1 MQLRLWF
8 LVVLLL
14 ASARHLA
21 AQDSLAFS
29 ANPLVLTQPSTVSA
43 SDMARWR
50 LSGYVGYTIN
60 PQPDYRELYLTRGMH
75 ANLAADYFFNRNLGL
90 GMLLGYQNLAVSD
103 AYRNDPSIPVAPV
116 IPRVFPLTSLHS
128 FMLAV
133 GPALSFPLGSR
144 LSFNVELRGGLFYND
159 APVLGSY
166 SLGGGQD
173 ESLTGRVETY
183 ISSNDQ
189 RGRWG
194 ALAFAGLQY
203 QITPQVSMGVAAN
216 SSLSSFGYNQI
227 GQSGFF
233 NQYRVSLN
241 TFGVQASVAYR
252 FSPVRRQAKTVQAPV
267 VPMPVCYAP
276 ILDVTQPS
284 LYEVGAGS
292 RPLFRW
298 RSGSPVYTEDEQY
311 VFRLYTLPGN
321 KLLYEK
327 TTKDLQVAWPA
338 QVILPDS
345 SSYFYYSLYTSRT
358 DELERTC
365 RSEPVVGTKGFYQRT
380 AADRKPAVPRE
391 TVIEYSRK
399 LYELHSVPLAKPDSQ
414 AVAKVVKPVPAPRR
428 RGAPT
433 ARPVPVPVP
442 DSIRLG
448 IRIVP
453 TLVYE
458 GVSQQA
464 DFTWPDS
471 LATPGE
477 PTVYQYVVGRTNS
490 RTSPTQIR
498 YLIVEPDGCTSFISE
513 ATKNRYLQYHTTTD
527 ESTTPATEPP
537 ATPADKGR

>member
-1 MQLRLWF
+1 MQIRLWF
-8 LVVLLL
+8 TLVLLL
-14 ASARHLA
+14 ANVGRLF

-29 ANPLVLTQPSTVSA
+29 ANPLVLTQPSTISA

-50 LSGYVGYTIN
+50 LSGYVGYNTN
-60 PQPDYRELYLTRGMH
+60 PQTSYKELYLTRGLH
-75 ANLAADYFFNRNLGL
+75 ASLAADYFFGRNLGL
-90 GMLLGYQNLAVSD
+90 GLLLGYQNLAVGD
-103 AYRNDPSIPVAPV
+103 AYRNDPSIPILPA
-116 IPRVFPLTSLHS
+116 IPRILPLTSLHS

-133 GPALSFPLGSR
+133 GPALSFPLGDR
-144 LSFNVELRGGLFYND
+144 LSFNVELRGGIFYND

-166 SLGGGQD
+166 TLGGGQD
-173 ESLTGRVETY
+173 ESLTGKIESY
-183 ISSNDQ
+183 ITSNDQ

-194 ALAFAGLQY
+194 VIAFAGLQY
-203 QITPQVSMGVAAN
+203 QVTPQVSMGVSAN

-233 NQYRVSLN
+233 NQYRVAIN

-252 FSPVRRQAKTVQAPV
+252 FSPVRRQAKAAQQPV

-276 ILDVTQPS
+276 VLDATQPS
-284 LYEVGAGS
+284 LYEVGVAN
-292 RPLFRW
+292 RPVFRW

-321 KLLYEK
+321 KLIYEK
-327 TTKDLQVAWPA
+327 TTKDVQVLWPA
-338 QVILPDS
+338 QVIQPDS
-345 SSYFYYSLYTSRT
+345 SSYFYYSLFTSRT

-365 RSEPVVGTKGFYQRT
+365 RSEPVVGTKGFYVRT
-380 AADRKPAVPRE
+380 AAEKKAAPPRE
-391 TVIEYSRK
+391 TVVEYSRK
-399 LYELHSVPLAKPDSQ
+399 LYELQSVLLAKPDSQ
-414 AVAKVVKPVPAPRR
+414 AVAKAAKPAPAARR
-428 RGAPT
+428 RGTTRPSQTPAAPI
-433 ARPVPVPVP
+433 P

-464 DFTWPDS
+464 DFSWPDS
-471 LATPGE
+471 LATPTE

-490 RTSPTQIR
+490 RTIPVQVR

-513 ATKNRYLQYHTTTD
+513 ATKNRYLQFHPLTDESSAPEPPPATTTD
-527 ESTTPATEPP
+527 
-537 ATPADKGR
+537 KGR

>member
-29 ANPLVLTQPSTVSA
+29 ANPLVLTQPSTISA

-75 ANLAADYFFNRNLGL
+75 ASLAADYFFNRNLGL

-128 FMLAV
+128 FVLAV
-133 GPALSFPLGSR
+133 GPALSFPLGNR

-194 ALAFAGLQY
+194 AIAFAGLQY
-203 QITPQVSMGVAAN
+203 QLTPQVSMGVAAN
-216 SSLSSFGYNQI
+216 SSVSSFGYNQI
-227 GQSGFF
+227 GQSGYF

-252 FSPVRRQAKTVQAPV
+252 FSPVRRQAKTVQSPV

-321 KLLYEK
+321 KLIYEK
-327 TTKDLQVAWPA
+327 TTKDMQVAWPA

-345 SSYFYYSLYTSRT
+345 SSYFYYALYTSRT

-365 RSEPVVGTKGFYQRT
+365 RSEPVVGTKGFYLRT
-380 AADRKPAVPRE
+380 AADKKPAVPRE

-399 LYELHSVPLAKPDSQ
+399 LYELRSVPIAKPDSQ
-414 AVAKVVKPVPAPRR
+414 AIAKVVKPAPRR
-428 RGAPT
+428 RGAPA

-471 LATPGE
+471 LATPAE
-477 PTVYQYVVGRTNS
+477 PTIYQYVVGRTNS

-537 ATPADKGR
+537 STPTDKGR